1 MKTFSY
7 TAHSK
12 QVLGDMHTPVSI
24 YLKVRDMYPQS
35 ALMESS
41 DYHAGEN
48 SLSFIALCPL
58 ASIGVNSGIVTA
70 SYPDNSR
77 KEEPLTQSFTV
88 EKAMNQFISQFQ
100 VTGENKNVCGLYG
113 YTTFNAVKYF
123 EHIPVKESHDEQNDA
138 PDLLYILYKYI
149 IVFNH
154 FKNELTLVEMLGEGE
169 ESGLPELEAAIEN
182 RNYASYNFS
191 VTGPVSSPIS
201 DEEHKANVR
210 KGIAHCMRG
219 DVFQIV
225 LSRRLSSLMPEMISK
240 FIVLFA
246 ASTLLLIFS
255 ISISGDTAFSV
266 LHRRLTVKLKTD
278 VPTSTRLPE
287 QPAVPEIR

>member
-1 MKTFSY
+1 MKTFNY
-7 TAHSK
+7 TTHSK

-58 ASIGVNSGIVTA
+58 ANIGMNSGIVTA
-70 SYPDNSR
+70 NYPDNSR
-77 KEEPLTQSFTV
+77 TEEPLTKTFTV
-88 EKAMNQFISQFQ
+88 EKAMNRFINQFQ

-154 FKNELTLVEMLGEGE
+154 FKNELTLVEMLSEGE

-191 VTGPVSSPIS
+191 VTGPVTSPIT
-201 DEEHKANVR
+201 DEELEDCRRGLLAGMNGLEDTLGGIETWYYMEVLRGGPVQTPDDARRALLAVTREDVR
-210 KGIAHCMRG
+210 DILKQ
-219 DVFQIV
+219 FT
-225 LSRRLSSLMPEMISK
+225 LSVSC
-240 FIVLFA
+240 
-246 ASTLLLIFS
+246 LL
-255 ISISGDTAFSV
+255 
-266 LHRRLTVKLKTD
+266 
-278 VPTSTRLPE
+278 TRE
-287 QPAVPEIR
+287 EGNGNG

>member
-1 MKTFSY
+1 MKTFNY
-7 TAHSK
+7 TTHSK

-58 ASIGVNSGIVTA
+58 ANIGVNSGIVTA
-70 SYPDNSR
+70 NYPDGSR
-77 KEEPLTQSFTV
+77 TEEPLTKTFTV
-88 EKAMNQFISQFQ
+88 EKAMNRFISQFK
-100 VTGENKNVCGLYG
+100 VSGKNKNVCGLYG

-123 EHIPVKESHDEQNDA
+123 EHIPVKESHDEENDA

-154 FKNELTLVEMLGEGE
+154 FKNELTLVEMSAEGE

-191 VTGPVSSPIS
+191 VTGPVTSPIT

-210 KGIAHCMRG
+210 KGIAIACVAMFSKSYFPE
-219 DVFQIV
+219 DLF
-225 LSRRLSSLMPEMISK
+225 SLTPEMISK
-240 FIVLFA
+240 FTGHYA
-246 ASTLLLIFS
+246 ALILLLIFS
-255 ISISGDTAFSV
+255 ISTSADTVSSV
-266 LHRRLTVKLKTD
+266 LHLKHTARLKKAG
-278 VPTSTRLPE
+278 R
-287 QPAVPEIR
+287 I